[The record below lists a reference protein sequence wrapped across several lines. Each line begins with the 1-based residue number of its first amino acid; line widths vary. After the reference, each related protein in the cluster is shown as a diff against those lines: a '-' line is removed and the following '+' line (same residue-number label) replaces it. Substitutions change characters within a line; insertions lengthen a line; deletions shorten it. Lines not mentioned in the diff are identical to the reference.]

1 MCTIGGKVS
10 LRLGSKI
17 WSCAVVALVI
27 AQAVASIFLSKS
39 VLLTSITDGIGL
51 MLMVSASAAFARNAS
66 VSNHRQRFVW
76 ILLSAGYAIEACSQI
91 WWMRWEL
98 VLKQIPDMSFGDG
111 MVFLAWTVLILGFA
125 LRPHIEPTPQQQR
138 LGIIDLL
145 LLLLTGLYLYL
156 FLVIPW
162 QYLAPEPHTYG
173 AAYKFLSLSEDI
185 ILLSIVWLGW
195 RHTSGRWRH
204 FYALLTGIIA
214 FDTIMEYVVDSLANA
229 GVYFSGGWYDS
240 TTAFCLAGMTIAALT
255 GHRQDPVSEHGDP
268 ESEQYWRWASR
279 LAAPVIL
286 MLSLL
291 ASWSFLD
298 RSLPASVW
306 TFRVALSLVAIIIFA
321 SLGIVKQARLEKEL
335 AVANRELLDAA
346 ETDPLTGVRNRRFFT
361 NSIEANVQQVLRP
374 FVTNPSSD
382 PRNRDLAFYLIDI
395 DHFKRI
401 NDHFGHTIGDQ
412 ILVEVARRINSA
424 ARLSDAVI
432 RWGGEEFLLLSR
444 YTDRKEAHV
453 LANRV
458 LDAVGSKP
466 YSVDAGVADLWITC
480 SIGWAVFPWNELE
493 PRLVPHDQ
501 VLVLADYA
509 LYQAKGCGRNQA
521 VGLRSAGG
529 ITDGTTDP
537 RTVFVNGIPAT
548 PITTTGPEADGI
560 SAPGNNTAQAKSAA
574 AATSS

>member
-1 MCTIGGKVS
+1 
-10 LRLGSKI
+10 
-17 WSCAVVALVI
+17 
-27 AQAVASIFLSKS
+27 
-39 VLLTSITDGIGL
+39 

>member
-1 MCTIGGKVS
+1 VS
-10 LRLGSKI
+10 LRLGPKI
-17 WSCAVVALVI
+17 WTGAVVALVLS
-27 AQAVASIFLSKS
+27 QALASIFLSKS
-39 VLLTSITDGIGL
+39 FLLTSITDGAAF

-66 VSNHRQRFVW
+66 VSNRRQRFVW

-91 WWMRWEL
+91 LWMRWEL
-98 VLKQIPDMSFGDG
+98 VLKQIPDMTLGDG

-125 LRPHIEPTPQQQR
+125 LRPHIDPTPQQQR

-204 FYALLTGIIA
+204 FYAILTGIIA
-214 FDTIMEYVVDSLANA
+214 FDTIMEYVVDSFANA

-240 TTAFCLAGMTIAALT
+240 TTAICLAGMTIAALIA
-255 GHRQDPVSEHGDP
+255 HRQEPISEQGDP

-279 LAAPVIL
+279 LAAPMIL

-291 ASWSFLD
+291 ATWSFLD
-298 RSLPASVW
+298 RSLPGSVW
-306 TFRVALSLVAIIIFA
+306 TFRVVLSLVAIIIFA
-321 SLGIVKQARLEKEL
+321 SVGIVKQARLEKEL
-335 AVANRELLDAA
+335 AAANHELLEASQ
-346 ETDPLTGVRNRRFFT
+346 TDPLTGIRNRRFFT
-361 NSIEANVQQVLRP
+361 NTIEADVQQVLRP
-374 FVTNPSSD
+374 FVTNPSGD
-382 PRNRDLAFYLIDI
+382 LRNRDLVFYLIDI

-412 ILVEVARRINSA
+412 VLIEVARRINSA

-444 YTDRKEAHV
+444 YTDRKEAHI

-458 LDAVGSKP
+458 LDAVGSDP
-466 YSVDAGVADLWITC
+466 YRVDAGVADLRITC
-480 SIGWAVFPWNELE
+480 SIGWAVFPWKELE
-493 PRLVPHDQ
+493 PQLVPYDQ

-521 VGLRSAGG
+521 VGLRSVSG
-529 ITDGTTDP
+529 IADGATDP
-537 RTVFVNGIPAT
+537 CTVFVNGIPASPMT
-548 PITTTGPEADGI
+548 KTGPETGEI
-560 SAPGNNTAQAKSAA
+560 SSPGNNPAQAKSAA
-574 AATSS
+574 ASTSS